1 MDKYSMMVALS
12 GQICGTILLIT
23 VITAWIGR
31 RRRGPAALSDGSV
44 ERLETRLIEM
54 QQSLDAM
61 AIEVERI
68 SEGQRF
74 ATKLLSERP
83 GAQASDVNGARE
95 PSRVGQPR

>member
-1 MDKYSMMVALS
+1 MDRYTMMVALS
-12 GQICGTILLIT
+12 GQICGTILLVT
-23 VITAWIGR
+23 VITTWFGR
-31 RRRGPAALSDGSV
+31 RRKGGAGLSDGGIQ
-44 ERLETRLIEM
+44 RLEVRLTEV

-74 ATKLLSERP
+74 ATKLLSERAA
-83 GAQASDVNGARE
+83 AQTNDVNGARE